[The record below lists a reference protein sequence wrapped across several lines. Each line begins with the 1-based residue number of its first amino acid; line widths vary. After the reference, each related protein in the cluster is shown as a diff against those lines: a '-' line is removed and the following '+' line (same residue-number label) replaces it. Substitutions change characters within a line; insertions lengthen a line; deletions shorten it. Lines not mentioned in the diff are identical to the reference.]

1 MAGFSKEEIYFLSRM
16 FLELPNAR
24 EALCHALLPQLE
36 TWRNQS
42 KCPGGDHSECANNF
56 LYEVIPYLIEVLIQ
70 DGIYFIV
77 DFPNHLVSQILKS
90 LPRYETWAGQAR
102 ERCKEI
108 SINREVDK
116 IEWLKAR
123 IEDGP

>member
-1 MAGFSKEEIYFLSRM
+1 MAGFSKEEMYFLSRM
-16 FLELPNAR
+16 FLELPNDR

-36 TWRNQS
+36 TWRNES
-42 KCPGGDHSECANNF
+42 KRRGGDHSECANNF
-56 LYEVIPYLIEVLIQ
+56 LYEVIPYLVEVLIQ

-77 DFPNHLVSQILKS
+77 DFPNHPVSQILKS

-108 SINREVDK
+108 SVKVPIARLHVPSRK
-116 IEWLKAR
+116 I
-123 IEDGP
+123 